1 MTKLKEIRE
10 SAPKWMT
17 TSLFDILIEMDPS
30 ETNKFVPMMVSI
42 INNEEKQLLDSNW
55 SNEDERESFMSEI
68 KSIIPSKFSRLSF
81 EDMFPLFK
89 LMDSQAF
96 STTIFADIQDFMD
109 LYQKKYMSGVDV
121 SQIKNFNQ
129 LTTHLSL
136 ATVKQ
141 NLKEFEKQINKM
153 YEDENWL
160 LVRPI
165 TYESS
170 LKYGAG
176 TRWCTAAKTS
186 PDHFFRYA
194 ENGVLIYC
202 LNKNTGYKVAVFK
215 SLYERETSFWNSADL
230 RVDSME
236 TELDGNVLNVLK
248 NELKHETMVSNR
260 ELDNG
265 LFEESRNIN
274 MGYKQK
280 KRYEQLSVVTPEEYE
295 EPSPVN
301 EAQVARAG
309 VMVR

>member
-42 INNEEKQLLDSNW
+42 INNEEKQLLNSNW

-141 NLKEFEKQINKM
+141 NLKELRKTWRKCEMFLKSRYQKILAKQN
-153 YEDENWL
+153 
-160 LVRPI
+160 
-165 TYESS
+165 
-170 LKYGAG
+170 A
-176 TRWCTAAKTS
+176 
-186 PDHFFRYA
+186 
-194 ENGVLIYC
+194 
-202 LNKNTGYKVAVFK
+202 
-215 SLYERETSFWNSADL
+215 
-230 RVDSME
+230 
-236 TELDGNVLNVLK
+236 
-248 NELKHETMVSNR
+248 
-260 ELDNG
+260 
-265 LFEESRNIN
+265 
-274 MGYKQK
+274 
-280 KRYEQLSVVTPEEYE
+280 
-295 EPSPVN
+295 
-301 EAQVARAG
+301 
-309 VMVR
+309 

>member
-1 MTKLKEIRE
+1 MAKLKEIRE

-42 INNEEKQLLDSNW
+42 IDNEEKQLLDSNW
-55 SNEDERESFMSEI
+55 SNEDERKSFMSEI

-280 KRYEQLSVVTPEEYE
+280 KRYEELSVVTPEEYE

-301 EAQVARAG
+301 EAQLATAG

>member
-280 KRYEQLSVVTPEEYE
+280 KRYEELSVVTPEEYE

>member
-42 INNEEKQLLDSNW
+42 INNEEKHLLNSNW

-68 KSIIPSKFSRLSF
+68 KRIIPSKFSRFSF

>member
-1 MTKLKEIRE
+1 MTKLKELRE

-17 TSLFDILIEMDPS
+17 TSLLDILVEMDPS

-42 INNEEKQLLDSNW
+42 IDNEEKQLLDSNW
-55 SNEDERESFMSEI
+55 SNEDERKSFMSEI

-280 KRYEQLSVVTPEEYE
+280 KRYEELSVVTTEEYE

>member
-42 INNEEKQLLDSNW
+42 INNEEKHLLNSNW

-260 ELDNG
+260 DLDIR
-265 LFEESRNIN
+265 LFEDSRNIN
-274 MGYKQK
+274 MSYNQK
-280 KRYEQLSVVTPEEYE
+280 KRYEELSVVTPEEYE

>member
-42 INNEEKQLLDSNW
+42 INNEEKHLLNSNW